1 MDATLRA
8 IRDAVERHRAA
19 IRAAPASVAALE
31 HARLAKLLAAESG
44 ETARTLTRLAKR
56 APNTPPCAKERA
68 DETYEQIARSAN
80 SVVEQ
85 VSAVERR
92 DLFLAISEA
101 MRAQRYLDESA
112 LLVLLDSM
120 KIDLAPYFNAEKGAL
135 TLTLEP
141 GRSTTTHLAT
151 LMRVVLRN
159 SDEFKVHDLVNG
171 TIVKCCIEMA

>member
-8 IRDAVERHRAA
+8 IQDAVERHRAA

-56 APNTPPCAKERA
+56 APTAPCAKERA

-141 GRSTTTHLAT
+141 GRGTTTHLAT

-171 TIVKCCIEMA
+171 TIFKCCIEMT